1 MFTMYKILVPVDF
14 SKKSECAVKI
24 AAQIGKKINSEIHLL
39 HLVELPSGIIDMS
52 AGSNFSIPASMMYLR
67 KVKEK
72 IINLKKI
79 FFDTDQIIKHAIKF
93 ENPFEGIKNYAI
105 KNNANL
111 IVMGSKGVSD
121 FEEMIIGSNTEKVV
135 RTSNIPVIVVKTDA
149 NKFKFKNLIFASNYD
164 EENKVAF
171 KDFLAFAKKFNS
183 KIHLLKINTINNFE
197 SSFVTTEKIK
207 NFIKDFDL
215 QRKTINIYNDISVV
229 KGIINF
235 AKEIDADLIALT
247 THGRSGLSSL
257 FNGSIAKSVSKNVL
271 RPVITFK
278 I

>member
-1 MFTMYKILVPVDF
+1 MYKILVPVDF
-14 SKKSECAVKI
+14 SKKSEFAVKMS
-24 AAQIGKKINSEIHLL
+24 AQIGKKIKAEIHLL
-39 HLVELPSGIIDMS
+39 HLVELPSGIVDMG
-52 AGSNFSIPASMMYLR
+52 AASNFSIPASMMYLR

-72 IINLKKI
+72 IIHLKDT
-79 FFDTDQIIKHAIKF
+79 FFDSDQIIKYSIKF

-105 KNNANL
+105 KNDTNL

-149 NKFKFKNLIFASNYD
+149 TKFKFKKLVFASNYD

-171 KDFLAFAKKFNS
+171 KDFLVFAKIFNS
-183 KIHLLKINTINNFE
+183 QIHLLKINTVSNFE
-197 SSFVTTEKIK
+197 SSYATQNKIK

-215 QRKTINIYNDISVV
+215 QRKTINIYNDVSVV
-229 KGIINF
+229 KGIMNFSKDIN
-235 AKEIDADLIALT
+235 ADLIALS

-257 FNGSIAKSVSKNVL
+257 FNGSIAKGVSKNVL
-271 RPVITFK
+271 KPVVTFK

>member
-1 MFTMYKILVPVDF
+1 MYKILVPVDF
-14 SKKSECAVKI
+14 SKKSEFAVKMS
-24 AAQIGKKINSEIHLL
+24 AQIGEKIKSEIHLL
-39 HLVELPSGIIDMS
+39 HLVELPSGIVDMG

-72 IINLKKI
+72 IIHLKNT
-79 FFDTDQIIKHAIKF
+79 FFDGDHIIKYSIKF
-93 ENPFEGIKNYAI
+93 ENPFEGIRNYTQ
-105 KNNANL
+105 KNNINL

-135 RTSNIPVIVVKTDA
+135 RTSNIPVVVVKTD
-149 NKFKFKNLIFASNYD
+149 NDKFKFKKLVFASNFD
-164 EENKVAF
+164 DENKAAF
-171 KDFLAFAKKFNS
+171 LDFLTFAKKFNS
-183 KIHLLKINTINNFE
+183 QIHLLKINTISNFE
-197 SSFVTTEKIK
+197 SSYTTHKK
-207 NFIKDFDL
+207 IKDFVKGFNL
-215 QRKTINIYNDISVV
+215 KKKTISIYNDASVV

-235 AKEIDADLIALT
+235 AKEIDADVIALT

>member
-1 MFTMYKILVPVDF
+1 MYKILVPVDF
-14 SKKSECAVKI
+14 SKKSEFAVKMS
-24 AAQIGKKINSEIHLL
+24 AQIGKKIKSEIHLL
-39 HLVELPSGIIDMS
+39 HLVELPSGIVDMG

-67 KVKEK
+67 KVKDK
-72 IINLKKI
+72 IIHLKNT
-79 FFDTDQIIKHAIKF
+79 FFDSDHIIKYSIKF
-93 ENPFEGIKNYAI
+93 ENPFEGIRNYTQKNDI
-105 KNNANL
+105 NL

-121 FEEMIIGSNTEKVV
+121 FEEMIIGFNTEKVV
-135 RTSNIPVIVVKTDA
+135 RTSNIPVIVVKTDT
-149 NKFKFKNLIFASNYD
+149 NKFKFKKLVFASNYD

-171 KDFLAFAKKFNS
+171 SDFLAFAKKFNS
-183 KIHLLKINTINNFE
+183 QIHLLKINTISNFE
-197 SSFVTTEKIK
+197 SSYETHKKIK
-207 NFIKDFDL
+207 NFIQDFNL
-215 QRKTINIYNDISVV
+215 KRKTITIYNDVSVV

-235 AKEIDADLIALT
+235 AKDIDADIIAIT

>member
-1 MFTMYKILVPVDF
+1 MYKILVPVDF

-39 HLVELPSGIIDMS
+39 HLVELPSGIIDMG

-164 EENKVAF
+164 EENKAAF

-183 KIHLLKINTINNFE
+183 KIHLLKINTISNFE
-197 SSFVTTEKIK
+197 SSFVTNEKIK
-207 NFIKDFDL
+207 NFIEDFDL

>member
-1 MFTMYKILVPVDF
+1 MYKILVPVDF
-14 SKKSECAVKI
+14 SKKSEFAVKMS
-24 AAQIGKKINSEIHLL
+24 AQIGKKIKSEIHLL
-39 HLVELPSGIIDMS
+39 HLVELPSGIVDMG

-72 IINLKKI
+72 IIHLKNT
-79 FFDTDQIIKHAIKF
+79 FFDNDHIIKYSIKF
-93 ENPFEGIKNYAI
+93 ENPFEGIRNYTQ
-105 KNNANL
+105 KNNINL

-135 RTSNIPVIVVKTDA
+135 RTSNIPVVVVKTD
-149 NKFKFKNLIFASNYD
+149 NDKFKFKKLVFASNFD
-164 EENKVAF
+164 DENKAAF
-171 KDFLAFAKKFNS
+171 LDFLAFAKKFNS
-183 KIHLLKINTINNFE
+183 QIHLLKINTISNFE
-197 SSFVTTEKIK
+197 SSYTTHKK
-207 NFIKDFDL
+207 IKDFVKGFNL
-215 QRKTINIYNDISVV
+215 KKKTISIYNDASVV

-235 AKEIDADLIALT
+235 AKEIDADVIALT

>member
-1 MFTMYKILVPVDF
+1 MYKILVPVDF
-14 SKKSECAVKI
+14 SKKSDSAVKMS
-24 AAQIGKKINSEIHLL
+24 AQIGKKIKSEIHLL
-39 HLVELPSGIIDMS
+39 HLVELPSGIVDMG

-72 IINLKKI
+72 IIHLKNT
-79 FFDTDQIIKHAIKF
+79 FFDSDHIIKYSIKF
-93 ENPFEGIKNYAI
+93 ENPFEGITNYAT
-105 KNNANL
+105 KNDANL

-135 RTSNIPVIVVKTDA
+135 RTSNIPVIVVKTDT
-149 NKFKFKNLIFASNYD
+149 NKFKFKKLVFASNYD

-171 KDFLAFAKKFNS
+171 SDFLAFAKKFNS
-183 KIHLLKINTINNFE
+183 QIHLLKINTISNFE
-197 SSFVTTEKIK
+197 SSYETHKKII
-207 NFIKDFDL
+207 NFIQDFNL
-215 QRKTINIYNDISVV
+215 KRKTITIYNDISVV

-235 AKEIDADLIALT
+235 AKDIDADIIAIT

>member
-1 MFTMYKILVPVDF
+1 MYKILVPVDF
-14 SKKSECAVKI
+14 SEKSEFAVKMS
-24 AAQIGKKINSEIHLL
+24 AQIGKKIKTEIHLL
-39 HLVELPSGIIDMS
+39 HLVELPSGIIDMG

-72 IINLKKI
+72 IIHLKNT
-79 FFDTDQIIKHAIKF
+79 FFDSDQIIKYSIKF
-93 ENPFEGIKNYAI
+93 ENPFEGIRDYAI
-105 KNNANL
+105 KIDANL

-135 RTSNIPVIVVKTDA
+135 RTSNIPVIVVKTDT
-149 NKFKFKNLIFASNYD
+149 NKFKFKKLIFASNYD
-164 EENKVAF
+164 DENKVAF

-183 KIHLLKINTINNFE
+183 QIHLLKINTVSNFE
-197 SSFVTTEKIK
+197 SSYATHKKIK
-207 NFIKDFDL
+207 NFIKDFDIK
-215 QRKTINIYNDISVV
+215 RKTITIYNDASVV

-235 AKEIDADLIALT
+235 AKEIDADLISLT

-257 FNGSIAKSVSKNVL
+257 FNGSIAKSVSKNIL

>member
-1 MFTMYKILVPVDF
+1 MYKILVPVDF
-14 SKKSECAVKI
+14 SKKSEFAVKMS
-24 AAQIGKKINSEIHLL
+24 AQIGKKIKSEIHLL
-39 HLVELPSGIIDMS
+39 HLVELPSGIVDMG

-72 IINLKKI
+72 IIHLKNT
-79 FFDTDQIIKHAIKF
+79 FFDGDHIIKYSIKF
-93 ENPFEGIKNYAI
+93 ENPFEGIRNYTQKNDI
-105 KNNANL
+105 NL

-135 RTSNIPVIVVKTDA
+135 RTSNIPVVVVKTD
-149 NKFKFKNLIFASNYD
+149 NDKFKFKKLVFASNFD
-164 EENKVAF
+164 DENKAAF
-171 KDFLAFAKKFNS
+171 VDFLAFAKKFNS
-183 KIHLLKINTINNFE
+183 QIHLLKINTISNFE
-197 SSFVTTEKIK
+197 SSYTTHKK
-207 NFIKDFDL
+207 IKDFVKGFNL
-215 QRKTINIYNDISVV
+215 KKKTISIYNDASVV

-235 AKEIDADLIALT
+235 GKEIDADVIALT

>member
-1 MFTMYKILVPVDF
+1 MYKILVPVDF
-14 SKKSECAVKI
+14 SKKSEFAVKMS
-24 AAQIGKKINSEIHLL
+24 AQIGKKIKSEIHLL
-39 HLVELPSGIIDMS
+39 HLVELPSGIVDMG

-72 IINLKKI
+72 IIHLKNT
-79 FFDTDQIIKHAIKF
+79 FFDGDHIIKYSIKF
-93 ENPFEGIKNYAI
+93 ENPFEGIRNYTK
-105 KNNANL
+105 KNNINL

-135 RTSNIPVIVVKTDA
+135 RTSNIPVVVVKTD
-149 NKFKFKNLIFASNYD
+149 NDKFKFKKLVFASNFD
-164 EENKVAF
+164 DENKAAF
-171 KDFLAFAKKFNS
+171 VDFLAFAKKFNS
-183 KIHLLKINTINNFE
+183 QIHLLKINTISNFE
-197 SSFVTTEKIK
+197 SSYTTHKK
-207 NFIKDFDL
+207 IKDFVKGFNL
-215 QRKTINIYNDISVV
+215 KRKTITIYNDASVV

-235 AKEIDADLIALT
+235 AKEIDADVIALT

-257 FNGSIAKSVSKNVL
+257 FNGSIAKSISKNVL

>member
-1 MFTMYKILVPVDF
+1 MYKILVPVDF
-14 SKKSECAVKI
+14 SKKSEFAVKMS
-24 AAQIGKKINSEIHLL
+24 AQIGKKIKSEIHLL
-39 HLVELPSGIIDMS
+39 HLVELPSGIVDMG

-67 KVKEK
+67 KVKDK
-72 IINLKKI
+72 IIHLKNT
-79 FFDTDQIIKHAIKF
+79 FFDSDHIIKYSIKF
-93 ENPFEGIKNYAI
+93 ENPFEGIRNYTQKNDI
-105 KNNANL
+105 NL

-135 RTSNIPVIVVKTDA
+135 RTSNIPVVVVKTD
-149 NKFKFKNLIFASNYD
+149 NDKFKLKKLVFASNFD
-164 EENKVAF
+164 DENKAAF
-171 KDFLAFAKKFNS
+171 VDFLAFAKKFNS
-183 KIHLLKINTINNFE
+183 QIHLLKINTISNFE
-197 SSFVTTEKIK
+197 SSYTTHNK
-207 NFIKDFDL
+207 IKDFVKGFNL
-215 QRKTINIYNDISVV
+215 KRKTITIYNDASVV

-235 AKEIDADLIALT
+235 AKEIDADVIALT

>member
-1 MFTMYKILVPVDF
+1 MYKILVPVDF
-14 SKKSECAVKI
+14 SKKSEFAVKMS
-24 AAQIGKKINSEIHLL
+24 AQIGKKIKSEIHLL
-39 HLVELPSGIIDMS
+39 HLVELPSGIVDMG

-67 KVKEK
+67 KVKDK
-72 IINLKKI
+72 IIHLKNT
-79 FFDTDQIIKHAIKF
+79 FFDSDHIIKYSIKF
-93 ENPFEGIKNYAI
+93 ENPFEGIRNYTQKNDI
-105 KNNANL
+105 NL

-135 RTSNIPVIVVKTDA
+135 RTSNIPVVVVKTD
-149 NKFKFKNLIFASNYD
+149 NDKFKFKKLVFASNFD
-164 EENKVAF
+164 DENKAAF
-171 KDFLAFAKKFNS
+171 VDFLAFAKKFNS
-183 KIHLLKINTINNFE
+183 QIHLLKINTISNFE
-197 SSFVTTEKIK
+197 SSYTTHKK
-207 NFIKDFDL
+207 IKDFVKGFNL
-215 QRKTINIYNDISVV
+215 KRKTITIYNDASVV

-235 AKEIDADLIALT
+235 AKEIYADVIALT

>member
-1 MFTMYKILVPVDF
+1 MYKILVPVDF
-14 SKKSECAVKI
+14 SKKSDSAVKMS
-24 AAQIGKKINSEIHLL
+24 AQIGKKIKSEIHLL
-39 HLVELPSGIIDMS
+39 HLVELPSGIVDMG

-72 IINLKKI
+72 IIHLKNT
-79 FFDTDQIIKHAIKF
+79 FFDSDHIIKYSIKF
-93 ENPFEGIKNYAI
+93 ENPFEGITNYAT
-105 KNNANL
+105 KNDANL
-111 IVMGSKGVSD
+111 IVKGSKGVSD

-135 RTSNIPVIVVKTDA
+135 RTSNIPVIVVKTDT
-149 NKFKFKNLIFASNYD
+149 NKFKFKKLVFASNYD

-171 KDFLAFAKKFNS
+171 SDFLAFAKKFNS
-183 KIHLLKINTINNFE
+183 QIHLLKINTISNFE
-197 SSFVTTEKIK
+197 SSYETHKKIK
-207 NFIKDFDL
+207 NFIQDFNL
-215 QRKTINIYNDISVV
+215 KRKTITIYNDISVV

-235 AKEIDADLIALT
+235 AKDIDADIIAIT

>member
-1 MFTMYKILVPVDF
+1 MYKILVPVDF
-14 SKKSECAVKI
+14 SKKSEFAVKMS
-24 AAQIGKKINSEIHLL
+24 AQISKKIKAEIHLL
-39 HLVELPSGIIDMS
+39 HLVELPSGIVDMG

-72 IINLKKI
+72 IIYLKDN
-79 FFDTDQIIKHAIKF
+79 FFDSNQIIKYSIKF

-105 KNNANL
+105 KNDANL

-135 RTSNIPVIVVKTDA
+135 RTSNIPVIVVKTDT
-149 NKFKFKNLIFASNYD
+149 NKFKFKKLVFASNYD

-171 KDFLAFAKKFNS
+171 KDFLVFAKKFNS
-183 KIHLLKINTINNFE
+183 QFHLLKINTVSNFE
-197 SSFVTTEKIK
+197 SSYATQNKIK

-215 QRKTINIYNDISVV
+215 QRKTITIYNDVSVV
-229 KGIINF
+229 KGIMNF
-235 AKEIDADLIALT
+235 AKEIDADLIALS
-247 THGRSGLSSL
+247 THGRSGLTSL

-271 RPVITFK
+271 KPVITFK

>member
-1 MFTMYKILVPVDF
+1 MYKILVPVDF
-14 SKKSECAVKI
+14 SKKSEFAVKMS
-24 AAQIGKKINSEIHLL
+24 AQIGKKIKSEIHLL
-39 HLVELPSGIIDMS
+39 HLVELPSGIVDMG

-72 IINLKKI
+72 IIHLKNT
-79 FFDTDQIIKHAIKF
+79 FFDSDHIIKYSIKF
-93 ENPFEGIKNYAI
+93 ENPFEGIRNYTQKNDI
-105 KNNANL
+105 NL

-135 RTSNIPVIVVKTDA
+135 RTSNIPVVVVKTD
-149 NKFKFKNLIFASNYD
+149 NDKFKFKKLVFASNFD
-164 EENKVAF
+164 DENKAAF
-171 KDFLAFAKKFNS
+171 VDFLAFAKKFNS
-183 KIHLLKINTINNFE
+183 QIHLLKINTISNFE
-197 SSFVTTEKIK
+197 SSYTTHKK
-207 NFIKDFDL
+207 IKDFVKGFNL
-215 QRKTINIYNDISVV
+215 KKKTITIYNDASVV

-235 AKEIDADLIALT
+235 AKEIDADVIALT

-257 FNGSIAKSVSKNVL
+257 FNGSIAKSISKNVL

>member
-1 MFTMYKILVPVDF
+1 MYKILVPVDF
-14 SKKSECAVKI
+14 SKKSEFAVKMS
-24 AAQIGKKINSEIHLL
+24 AQIGKKIKSEIHLL
-39 HLVELPSGIIDMS
+39 HLVELPSGIVDMG

-72 IINLKKI
+72 IIHLTNT
-79 FFDTDQIIKHAIKF
+79 FFDSDHIIKYSIKF
-93 ENPFEGIKNYAI
+93 ENPFEGIRNYTQKNDI
-105 KNNANL
+105 NL

-135 RTSNIPVIVVKTDA
+135 RTSNIPVVVVKTD
-149 NKFKFKNLIFASNYD
+149 NDKFKFKKLVFASNFD
-164 EENKVAF
+164 DENKAAF
-171 KDFLAFAKKFNS
+171 VDFLAFAKKFNS
-183 KIHLLKINTINNFE
+183 QIHLLKINTISNFE
-197 SSFVTTEKIK
+197 SSYTTHKK
-207 NFIKDFDL
+207 IKDFVKGFNL
-215 QRKTINIYNDISVV
+215 KRKTITIYNDASVV

-235 AKEIDADLIALT
+235 AKEIDADVIALT

-257 FNGSIAKSVSKNVL
+257 FNGSVAKSVSKNVL

>member
-1 MFTMYKILVPVDF
+1 MYKILVPVDF
-14 SKKSECAVKI
+14 SKKSEFAVKMS
-24 AAQIGKKINSEIHLL
+24 AQIGKKIKSEIHLL
-39 HLVELPSGIIDMS
+39 HLVELPSGIVDMG

-72 IINLKKI
+72 IIHLTNT
-79 FFDTDQIIKHAIKF
+79 FFDSDHIIKYSIKF
-93 ENPFEGIKNYAI
+93 ENPFEGIRNYTQKNDI
-105 KNNANL
+105 NL

-135 RTSNIPVIVVKTDA
+135 RTSNIPVVVVKTD
-149 NKFKFKNLIFASNYD
+149 NDKFKFKKLVFASNFD
-164 EENKVAF
+164 DENKAAF
-171 KDFLAFAKKFNS
+171 VDFLAFAKKFNS
-183 KIHLLKINTINNFE
+183 QIHLLKINTISNFE
-197 SSFVTTEKIK
+197 SSYTTHKK
-207 NFIKDFDL
+207 IKDFVKGFNL
-215 QRKTINIYNDISVV
+215 KRKTITIYNDASVV

-235 AKEIDADLIALT
+235 AKEIDADVIALT

>member
-1 MFTMYKILVPVDF
+1 MYKILVPVDF
-14 SKKSECAVKI
+14 SKKSDSAVKMS
-24 AAQIGKKINSEIHLL
+24 AQIGKKIKSEIHLL
-39 HLVELPSGIIDMS
+39 HLVELPSGIVDMG

-72 IINLKKI
+72 IIHLKNT
-79 FFDTDQIIKHAIKF
+79 FFDSDHIIKYSIKF
-93 ENPFEGIKNYAI
+93 ENPFEGITNYAT
-105 KNNANL
+105 KNDANL

-135 RTSNIPVIVVKTDA
+135 RTSNIPVIVVKTDT
-149 NKFKFKNLIFASNYD
+149 NKFKFKKLVFASNYD

-171 KDFLAFAKKFNS
+171 SDFLAFAKKFNS
-183 KIHLLKINTINNFE
+183 QIHLLKINTISNFE
-197 SSFVTTEKIK
+197 SSYETHKKIK
-207 NFIKDFDL
+207 NFIQDFNL
-215 QRKTINIYNDISVV
+215 KRKTITIYNDISVV

-235 AKEIDADLIALT
+235 AKDIDADIIAIT
-247 THGRSGLSSL
+247 THGISGLSSL